1 MALPSHGRH
10 ISGRDLDARRGV
22 LPMLGPQIG
31 YKRRLVYFSSVEL
44 FKQNNVRFKG
54 SVLRVPGSEVQDTAL
69 KAGFIGSI
77 GLIGL
82 ISSIGPV

>member
-1 MALPSHGRH
+1 MSSLIRFRG
-10 ISGRDLDARRGV
+10 SG
-22 LPMLGPQIG
+22 
-31 YKRRLVYFSSVEL
+31 
-44 FKQNNVRFKG
+44 
-54 SVLRVPGSEVQDTAL
+54 VQDTAL

>member
-1 MALPSHGRH
+1 
-10 ISGRDLDARRGV
+10 
-22 LPMLGPQIG
+22 MLGPQIG

-77 GLIGL
+77 G
-82 ISSIGPV
+82 PV